1 MFGQSKRLL
10 KERNGEISALK
21 SQLDHLE
28 AEVVTLRD
36 ELSDARTQLACAH
49 QAAAYTKEMHQ
60 NLQVFSE
67 SLKMVQQS
75 QAGLGL
81 SMKEERSVSGETQ
94 DAVSRSVDAVER
106 LNASLEQLANK
117 GQKSTSAVVSL
128 SARTTEIGSFLQMI
142 REIADQTN
150 LLALNAAIEAARAG
164 ESGRGFAVVAD
175 EVRKL
180 AERTSKATSESAG
193 LVEGVRSET
202 ECVRL
207 LLETTPEQVAGFA
220 RDSEE
225 ARNNI
230 GALKQISDTM
240 NRAVSSAAFCSF
252 IETAKVDHLV
262 YKMEIYKVLMG
273 LSEKKEADFADH
285 HQCRLGKWYYEGDG
299 AEYFSSLPSYREL
312 ELHHA
317 TVHAQGIEAICSH
330 FGGNPEAS
338 AKALGLM
345 EAASLKVIEY
355 LERMAHSFVE

>member
-1 MFGQSKRLL
+1 MFGQSKQLL
-10 KERNGEISALK
+10 KQRDGEISALK
-21 SQLDHLE
+21 SLLDRHE
-28 AEVVTLRD
+28 AEVVALRG
-36 ELSDARTQLACAH
+36 ELSDARTQLARAH
-49 QAAAYTKEMHQ
+49 QVAAYTKEMHQ
-60 NLQVFSE
+60 NLQSFSE
-67 SLKMVQQS
+67 SLKMIQQS

-81 SMKEERSVSGETQ
+81 SMKEERNVSSETK

-106 LNASLEQLANK
+106 LNASLEQLADK
-117 GQKSTSAVVSL
+117 GQKSTAAVVSL

-180 AERTSKATSESAG
+180 AERTSKATSEIAG

-202 ECVRL
+202 ECVQVL
-207 LLETTPEQVAGFA
+207 LDTPPEQIASFA
-220 RDSEE
+220 RDREE
-225 ARNNI
+225 ARRNI
-230 GALKQISDTM
+230 GALKQISDAM

-273 LSEKKEADFADH
+273 LSDKKEADFADH

-299 AEYFSSLPSYREL
+299 AEYFSGLASYREL
-312 ELHHA
+312 ESHHTA
-317 TVHAQGIEAICSH
+317 VHAQGIEAICSH
-330 FGGNPEAS
+330 LGGSPEAS
-338 AKALGLM
+338 VKALGLM
-345 EAASLKVIEY
+345 EAASHKVIEH
-355 LERMAHSFVE
+355 LERMAHSFTE